1 VTDTEP
7 TSERLKARRERFM
20 DAALAAFLERGFERT
35 TLDDIIKRSGG
46 SKATLYTLFAD
57 KEDLFFAILRRAAIG
72 IGGDEP
78 APPLPRNLDELRGLL
93 TSIARR
99 IVEYVLR
106 DDIIGLYRLTVEA
119 ALRSPRI
126 GALYYAGG
134 PLKAQGDFA
143 KLLVALDK
151 AGLLSIDD
159 PELAARFFFGMLLDK
174 QHLAMSLGQAT
185 APSKKE
191 RERLAAGAVRVFLAA
206 YPKRR

>member
-1 VTDTEP
+1 
-7 TSERLKARRERFM
+7 M

-35 TLDDIIKRSGG
+35 TLDDIIRRSGG
-46 SKATLYTLFAD
+46 SKATLYALFAD

-72 IGGDEP
+72 IGGEQP
-78 APPLPRNLDELRGLL
+78 APPLPRTVDELNGLL
-93 TSIARR
+93 TSTARR

-126 GALYYAGG
+126 GALYYEGG

-143 KLLVALDK
+143 ALLVELDRT
-151 AGLLSIDD
+151 GLLAIDD

-174 QHLAMSLGQAT
+174 QHLAMSLGQANT
-185 APSKKE
+185 PVKKE
-191 RERLAAGAVRVFLAA
+191 RERLVAGAVKVFLAA
-206 YPKRR
+206 YGRRRP